1 VTYDIIPLL
10 TLISSAVNLAID
22 IVTVLYNMAI
32 PNYIPSND
40 RDDFVDSV
48 YIYSKW

>member
-1 VTYDIIPLL
+1 MTYDIIPLL

-22 IVTVLYNMAI
+22 IVTVLYNMTI
-32 PNYIPSND
+32 PNYIQPND

-48 YIYSKW
+48 YLF